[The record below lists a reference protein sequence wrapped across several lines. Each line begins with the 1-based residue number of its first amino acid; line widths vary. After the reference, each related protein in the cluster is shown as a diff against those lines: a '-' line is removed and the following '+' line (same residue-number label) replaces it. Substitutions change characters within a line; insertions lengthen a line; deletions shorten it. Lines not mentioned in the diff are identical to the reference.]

1 VRVGTG
7 YDAHAFDRRRP
18 LVLGGVTIPG
28 TPGLVG
34 QSDAD
39 VVSHAVIDAL
49 LGAAALGDLGDH
61 FPEQAVPDGVSSLE
75 LLSRTR
81 SLLEAAGFRVV
92 NIDVTAVIQNVRIGP
107 HRDEMRSGIASALGI
122 DRALV
127 SVKAT
132 TTDRLGFA
140 GRGEGAEAIAVA
152 LVESLGPA
160 TSND

>member
-1 VRVGTG
+1 MRIGTG
-7 YDAHAFDRRRP
+7 YDAHAFDDARL

-28 TPGLVG
+28 APGLAG
-34 QSDAD
+34 RSDAD

-61 FPEQAVPDGVSSLE
+61 FPAQAVPDGVSSLD

-81 SLLEAAGFRVV
+81 SLLAAAGFRVV
-92 NIDVTAVIQNVRIGP
+92 NIDVTAIIQNVRVGP
-107 HRDEMRSGIASALGI
+107 HRDEMRSRIAAALGI
-122 DRALV
+122 DRDAV

-132 TTDRLGFA
+132 TTDRLGFS

-152 LVESLGPA
+152 LLEPVEPA
-160 TSND
+160 KGTE

>member
-1 VRVGTG
+1 MRVGTG
-7 YDAHAFDRRRP
+7 YDAHGFDESRP
-18 LVLGGVTIPG
+18 LVLGGVTIAG
-28 TPGLVG
+28 GPGLSG
-34 QSDAD
+34 RSDAD

-75 LLSRTR
+75 LLSRTQ
-81 SLLEAAGFRVV
+81 SLLTAAGFRVV
-92 NIDVTAVIQNVRIGP
+92 NIDVTAVIQNVPVGP
-107 HRDEMRSGIASALGI
+107 HREEMRSRIAAALRI
-122 DRALV
+122 DRGSV

-152 LVESLGPA
+152 LVEPSGE
-160 TSND
+160 